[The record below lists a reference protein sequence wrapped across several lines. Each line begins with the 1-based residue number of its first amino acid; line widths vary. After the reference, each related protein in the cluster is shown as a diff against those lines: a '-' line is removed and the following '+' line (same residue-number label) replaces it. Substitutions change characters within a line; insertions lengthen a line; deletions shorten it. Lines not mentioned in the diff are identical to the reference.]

1 MAEDIDKKKPKATLI
16 KHRRTDG
23 PVPPAVEKKVDKKK
37 VVVVKKKVVVKKPP
51 KAVSPAPP
59 STAAPETDV
68 PPLDTPAEAAAE
80 AAPDTPA
87 EAATEAA
94 VDTSAEAVTEAAPD
108 TTLGTTAETT
118 VDTAVDTTART
129 SAPPNVPEESPI
141 PREAKPRTREASSDQ
156 TDSPADKKPEKKP
169 ETAAKPKAAQRPS
182 AGGRGKNAN
191 TPDAHSVPTQ
201 RISSGKD
208 TLASP
213 PKRGGRPG
221 GVQILETRRT
231 GGRAG
236 VVAGRRVDGKFT
248 RGPGG
253 RGGSGGPGGPRRPGP
268 RSEGFRPG
276 QGPRTGPSNRF
287 GPPRPGAGG
296 PRGAGGRP
304 GGAAGARPLGGRP
317 GGFGGPSAPP
327 PPASRGKKFYKAKK
341 TYEKHK
347 EEQEKLY
354 QYSRKKE
361 VIQTNPV
368 PKEIDI
374 MEVITVSELARKM
387 NLKASDLISKLMAMG
402 MMVTINQQ
410 IDAET
415 ASILADDYG
424 CKVKIVS
431 LYDETI
437 IESDEDEEAN
447 IAHRPPI
454 VTVMGHVD
462 HGKTKLLDAIRDS
475 DAAADEYGGI
485 TQHIGAY
492 MVHTGKGNIT
502 FLDTPGHSAFTM
514 MRARGAQV
522 TDLVVL
528 VVAANDGVMPQTV
541 EAIEHA
547 KAAGSP
553 IIVAINKMDLAEAN
567 PDRVKQQLSEHELMP
582 EGWGGSTQF
591 VELSALKGEGVSDL
605 LDTLILESEMLELKA
620 DWETRAEGKVIESKV
635 DQGRGIVSTVLV
647 QRGRLKVG
655 DAFVA
660 GIFHGKVR
668 AMFDDKGHAVKEATP
683 SMPVEI
689 LGFSGVPD
697 AGDPFQVTQSERDA
711 RQYGTKRQE
720 LKKVETAR
728 NVKKITLES
737 IDDLIRDG
745 DVQELRV
752 IIKGDVHGSVEALQ
766 SALEQLSTKEIRLV
780 CIRAAAGAIIEDDVN
795 LAAAS
800 EAVIIGFHVR
810 PTSKA
815 QVIAEREK
823 VEIRKY
829 NVIYDAVEDVKSA
842 MEGMLSPDFEETAVG
857 QVEVRETFQVPKIG
871 TIAGCMVTSGYIT
884 RKSQVH
890 LLRDDV
896 IIHSGSLASLK
907 RFKDDAKEVKEGYE
921 CGVGLENYTDIQVG
935 DVFEVFEMKEI
946 AKKLVSGTPDE

>member
-1 MAEDIDKKKPKATLI
+1 MAEDTDKKKPKATLI
-16 KHRRTDG
+16 KHRKTDG
-23 PVPPAVEKKVDKKK
+23 PLATPLEKKADKKK
-37 VVVVKKKVVVKKPP
+37 VVVVKKKVLVKKPS
-51 KAVSPAPP
+51 KGVSAEENAA
-59 STAAPETDV
+59 AAPE
-68 PPLDTPAEAAAE
+68 PPAASSAPAAETAAAPVKASGT
-80 AAPDTPA
+80 AAEPSKP
-87 EAATEAA
+87 
-94 VDTSAEAVTEAAPD
+94 
-108 TTLGTTAETT
+108 
-118 VDTAVDTTART
+118 
-129 SAPPNVPEESPI
+129 
-141 PREAKPRTREASSDQ
+141 PREEKSQVKGETLDKSGLAA
-156 TDSPADKKPEKKP
+156 KKPENKRR
-169 ETAAKPKAAQRPS
+169 ESKPKPAQRPHS
-182 AGGRGKNAN
+182 SSGPNAS
-191 TPDAHSVPTQ
+191 SVSSE

-208 TLASP
+208 TVASP
-213 PKRGGRPG
+213 PKRGGRG
-221 GVQILETRRT
+221 GVQVLETKRT

-236 VVAGRRVDGKFT
+236 VVAGRRMDGRFS
-248 RGPGG
+248 RGAS
-253 RGGSGGPGGPRRPGP
+253 GGSGGGGGRAGHSGARRPG
-268 RSEGFRPG
+268 GA
-276 QGPRTGPSNRF
+276 PRTGSSVRF
-287 GPPRPGAGG
+287 GLPRPGAGP
-296 PRGAGGRP
+296 PRGSGPANRSGS
-304 GGAAGARPLGGRP
+304 ARPLGGRP
-317 GGFGGPSAPP
+317 GGFGGPSGP
-327 PPASRGKKFYKAKK
+327 PPANRSKKFYKAKK

-354 QYSRKKE
+354 QYSKKKE
-361 VIQTNPV
+361 VVQTNPV

-437 IESDEDEEAN
+437 IESDEDEEDN

-462 HGKTKLLDAIRDS
+462 HGKTKLLDAIRDA

-810 PTSKA
+810 PTAKA

-871 TIAGCMVTSGYIT
+871 TIAGCMVISGFIT

-946 AKKLVSGTPDE
+946 AKKLVSGTPNE

>member
-1 MAEDIDKKKPKATLI
+1 MAEDTDKKKPKATLI
-16 KHRRTDG
+16 KHRKADG
-23 PVPPAVEKKVDKKK
+23 PLATPLKKKADKKK
-37 VVVVKKKVVVKKPP
+37 VVVVKKKVLVKKPP
-51 KAVSPAPP
+51 KGVSAEENAAAVPEPPAASSAPAAE
-59 STAAPETDV
+59 TAA
-68 PPLDTPAEAAAE
+68 TPVKASGTAAE
-80 AAPDTPA
+80 
-87 EAATEAA
+87 
-94 VDTSAEAVTEAAPD
+94 
-108 TTLGTTAETT
+108 
-118 VDTAVDTTART
+118 
-129 SAPPNVPEESPI
+129 PPKP
-141 PREAKPRTREASSDQ
+141 PREEKSRVRGETLDKSGL
-156 TDSPADKKPEKKP
+156 PAKKPENKRR
-169 ETAAKPKAAQRPS
+169 ESKPKPAQRPHPS
-182 AGGRGKNAN
+182 SGPNAS
-191 TPDAHSVPTQ
+191 SVSSE

-208 TLASP
+208 TVASP
-213 PKRGGRPG
+213 PKRGGLQ
-221 GVQILETRRT
+221 VLETKRT

-236 VVAGRRVDGKFT
+236 VVAGRRMDGRFSS
-248 RGPGG
+248 RGAS
-253 RGGSGGPGGPRRPGP
+253 GGSGGGGGRAGHSGARRPG
-268 RSEGFRPG
+268 GA
-276 QGPRTGPSNRF
+276 PRTGSSVRF
-287 GPPRPGAGG
+287 GVSRPGAGTSRGSG
-296 PRGAGGRP
+296 PANRSGS
-304 GGAAGARPLGGRP
+304 ARPLGGRP
-317 GGFGGPSAPP
+317 AGFGGPSGP
-327 PPASRGKKFYKAKK
+327 PPANRSKKFYKAKK

-354 QYSRKKE
+354 QYSKKKE
-361 VIQTNPV
+361 VVQTNPV

-437 IESDEDEEAN
+437 IESDEDEEEN

-553 IIVAINKMDLAEAN
+553 IIVAVNKMDLAEAN

-810 PTSKA
+810 PTAKA

-829 NVIYDAVEDVKSA
+829 NVIYDAVEDVRAA

-857 QVEVRETFQVPKIG
+857 QVEVRETFQVPRIG

-890 LLRDDV
+890 LVRDDV

-907 RFKDDAKEVKEGYE
+907 RFKDDAREVKEGYE